1 MRSLLLGIFVTLSL
15 LGCMKD
21 VWGQTIDK
29 KHPIIVGAANN
40 ETTKANLDLLAES
53 AGTDKLI
60 ILISR
65 LGKSESSRSLG
76 WLRMRTAQDYLRSTR
91 ALPKE
96 RVVLAE
102 GERTNR
108 EGRIEVYLDNK
119 LFMIFVFDRNQN
131 YAREQ

>member
-15 LGCMKD
+15 LGCMRN

-29 KHPIIVGAANN
+29 KHPIVVRAANN

-65 LGKSESSRSLG
+65 LGRSESSRSLG
-76 WLRMRTAQDYLRSTR
+76 WLRMRTAQDYLRGTR
-91 ALPKE
+91 AFHKE
-96 RVVLAE
+96 RIILGE
-102 GERTNR
+102 GERTSRN
-108 EGRIEVYLDNK
+108 GRIEVYLDNK
-119 LFMIFVFDRNQN
+119 LFMIFVFDINQSILT
-131 YAREQ
+131 

>member
-1 MRSLLLGIFVTLSL
+1 
-15 LGCMKD
+15 MKD

-65 LGKSESSRSLG
+65 ISRLRRSESSRSLG
-76 WLRMRTAQDYLRSTR
+76 WLRMRTAQDYLRGTR
-91 ALPKE
+91 AVRKE
-96 RVVLAE
+96 RIILAE
-102 GERTNR
+102 GERTSR
-108 EGRIEVYLDNK
+108 DGRLEVYFDNN
-119 LFMIFVFDRNQN
+119 FS
-131 YAREQ
+131 